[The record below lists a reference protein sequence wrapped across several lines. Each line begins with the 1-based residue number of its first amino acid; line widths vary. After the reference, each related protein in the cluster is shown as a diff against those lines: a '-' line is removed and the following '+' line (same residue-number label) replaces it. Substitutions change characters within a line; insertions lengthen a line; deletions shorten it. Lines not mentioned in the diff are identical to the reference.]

1 MSNISNKIETIKE
14 SILKNVSA
22 KIIYLFGS
30 HAYGEPTEKSDID
43 IYLVVADNVTNHS
56 EIYGK
61 ILFDLSLKKIYY
73 IDLLI
78 SRESV
83 FNERKTAFNLE
94 EIVSQKGKIIYETQ

>member
-1 MSNISNKIETIKE
+1 MNILLNKIETIKE
-14 SILKNVSA
+14 SILKNVPA
-22 KIIYLFGS
+22 KSIYLFGS
-30 HAYGEPTEKSDID
+30 HAYGVPTEKSDID
-43 IYLVVADNVTNHS
+43 IYLVVPDSVKNHS

-83 FNERKTAFNLE
+83 FNERKTTFNLE
-94 EIVSQKGKIIYETQ
+94 EIVSQKGEIIYEAR